1 MEVLFMYKSAYRE
14 IARAIEDVKNGYQNV
29 RSERSRFRSPDRRWD
44 RILWF
49 VCAGCGKP
57 LGKYETEKKL
67 SYCYEC
73 REILFPETIRPI
85 ESWRK
90 RKGY

>member
-1 MEVLFMYKSAYRE
+1 MYEPAYRE
-14 IARAIEDVKNGYQNV
+14 IARAIEDVKSGYQ
-29 RSERSRFRSPDRRWD
+29 RIKSEKAAYRSPNRRWD
-44 RILWF
+44 LILW
-49 VCAGCGKP
+49 VLCGGCGKP
-57 LGKYETEKKL
+57 LSKYETRKKL

-73 REILFPETIRPI
+73 REVLFPETIRPR